1 MFEMQEI
8 KEKLIDKIRLLV
20 NKVEKSYSID
30 VYGSHRT
37 GLCMYWSDVD
47 LVVNPGANDSIQD
60 ARECL

>member
-8 KEKLIDKIRLLV
+8 KEVLIEKIRMVV
-20 NKVEKSYSID
+20 NRVDKGYSID

-47 LVVNPGANDSIQD
+47 LVVNPAPNDSIQD